1 MKTITPIFLWLFFCV
16 LPLNAQISHFEN
28 FEGYSNITEVDW
40 TTTGFFFDSFSRPC
54 DGTSIRNNIHQYS
67 QSGQL
72 ISPNFSGSS
81 DGTDIR
87 ISFDYKLLNW
97 GFLNATQPGW
107 GEILIQYSINNGN
120 NWVDLDTI
128 NDSNHTPSTL
138 CAAQIYLINGSEVPS
153 GSDFK
158 IRFVINWNSGDYY
171 FYIDNISISQ
181 NFNLINLTA
190 ENASRNL
197 THCYENLD
205 NTCWV
210 INSEDGSAINVN
222 FNEGTLENCCD
233 SIIIYDGADASAPI
247 LYEGNNNGNLSGLQ
261 FTGTSDKMFIKINS
275 NEAVSCS
282 TSQGIQWNFTVN
294 RPLGVGENNLSQF
307 KFHPNPATN
316 QINFITTQN
325 IDHILIYDLLGK
337 QVKNA
342 SVDFNKSTIDV
353 SKLASGAYI
362 LKVSAGSS
370 NKNYKFIKL

>member
-1 MKTITPIFLWLFFCV
+1 MKTITPFFLLLFCV
-16 LPLNAQISHFEN
+16 LNLNAQISHFED

-72 ISPNFSGSS
+72 ISPNFSGLS

-120 NWVDLDTI
+120 SWIDIDAI
-128 NDSNHTPSTL
+128 NDSNHTPSTS
-138 CAAQIYLINGSEVPS
+138 CATQLYLVNGSEVPS
-153 GSDFK
+153 GSDFR

-171 FYIDNISISQ
+171 VYMDNISISQ
-181 NFNLINLTA
+181 NFNLINLTP

-233 SIIIYDGADASAPI
+233 TITIYDGADATAPI
-247 LYEGNNNGNLSGLQ
+247 LYQGNNGGNLSGLQ

-282 TSQGIQWNFTVN
+282 TNEGVQWNFTVN
-294 RPLGVGENNLSQF
+294 RPLSVGENNLNQF

-316 QINFITTQN
+316 RIDFTTTHN
-325 IDHILIYDLLGK
+325 IDQILIYDLLGK

-342 SVDFNKSTIDV
+342 SVDFNTGTIDV
-353 SKLASGAYI
+353 NKLASGAYI
-362 LKVSAGSS
+362 MRVTAGSL